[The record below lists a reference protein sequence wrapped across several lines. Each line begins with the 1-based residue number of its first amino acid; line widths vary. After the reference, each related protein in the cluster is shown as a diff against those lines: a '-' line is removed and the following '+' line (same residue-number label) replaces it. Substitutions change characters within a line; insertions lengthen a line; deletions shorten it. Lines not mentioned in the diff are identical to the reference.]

1 MATLVP
7 GVLIK
12 LLQYMNTDVKIAG
25 EYRSSL
31 LQVVSIVPALSG
43 GELFSNQGFYL
54 KVSDSCHAAYV
65 SLPDEHD
72 ELILSDKI
80 QLGQYIYVDR
90 FEAASPVPV
99 IRGVR
104 PLPGRHPCAGSP
116 EDLVDTCLLSF
127 LNCSKGTVNLPLAKD
142 SSILAKVNGTVKVEK
157 LEKKKASLNR
167 STSSSSK
174 QSPHIIVEKKQ
185 TNHVTS
191 SSVSS
196 RSISSSSTSSQ
207 SVSVSVEK
215 LPNGVKQ
222 LLQLGDVKGMEKS
235 SNQRMNLLEKTTSV
249 LKATAT
255 GRKSS
260 VGNSIVNQVPGIELG
275 PKGLRKSWEGSSVE
289 TKGRDNSN
297 PKPSKI
303 DKKPS
308 VYSSLNLRRKP
319 LSVERP
325 VPKEEREAQSPL
337 KKGNLNALEDVDMSV
352 IQRVSTIKK
361 TPEAFNSNNVSS
373 SNLVKISSNGRRLT
387 DGNISWSYL
396 PPTLVKLGKEVL
408 KFRDAAQQAA
418 IEALQEASAAESLV
432 RCLSF
437 LHQLVCLKKLFNCL
451 SSLYAELTSTAKED
465 KDPQQAVEQFL
476 TLHASLTHS
485 SLVSDSLHR
494 SIGSATITDETVRTP
509 VTDDTIRI
517 SDDNHHR
524 AATWVQAALATDL
537 SSLALYTHKS
547 KFAPS
552 AATSTPV
559 VVALDNLVNG
569 MASAKANSASQVK
582 SRVKTVKQRATV
594 ATTRRWEKG
603 VGVKEGVELARA
615 LEEEAKYWFVGYVER
630 FLDAEAN
637 GAATQQPWDRDVV
650 PGMLSQLKKVNDWLN
665 VAKIRDGGLQDG
677 GVPLETVDRLRKK
690 IYDYLLT
697 HVESAAVALGCSGSA
712 IAGGS
717 FPATVVASESQGKR
731 I

>member
-31 LQVVSIVPALSG
+31 LQVVSIVPALAG

-80 QLGQYIYVDR
+80 KLGQFIYVDR

-116 EDLVDTCLLSF
+116 EDLFDTCLLSF
-127 LNCSKGTVNLPLAKD
+127 LNGSKGTVNLPLTKD
-142 SSILAKVNGTVKVEK
+142 SSILAKVNGTVKVRE

-174 QSPHIIVEKKQ
+174 QSLHIIVEKKQ
-185 TNHVTS
+185 TNHVKS
-191 SSVSS
+191 SSLSS

-207 SVSVSVEK
+207 SVPVSVEK

-222 LLQLGDVKGMEKS
+222 LLHLVDVKGMEKS
-235 SNQRMNLLEKTTSV
+235 SNQRMNLLERTRSAV
-249 LKATAT
+249 KAADT

-275 PKGLRKSWEGSSVE
+275 PKGLRKSWEGNSVE
-289 TKGRDNSN
+289 TKGRDYSN

-303 DKKPS
+303 EKKPE
-308 VYSSLNLRRKP
+308 VYSSSNLRRKP

-325 VPKEEREAQSPL
+325 VPTEEREAQSPL
-337 KKGNLNALEDVDMSV
+337 RKGNVNALENVDLSV
-352 IQRVSTIKK
+352 KQRVSTIKK

-373 SNLVKISSNGRRLT
+373 SNLVKVSYNSRRLT
-387 DGNISWSYL
+387 DGNLSWSYL

-408 KFRDAAQQAA
+408 MFRDAAQQAA

-432 RCLSF
+432 RCLS
-437 LHQLVCLKKLFNCL
+437 
-451 SSLYAELTSTAKED
+451 LYAELISTAMED
-465 KDPQQAVEQFL
+465 KDPQQAVEKFL
-476 TLHASLTHS
+476 TLYAILTHA
-485 SLVSDSLHR
+485 SLVSDSLHS
-494 SIGSATITDETVRTP
+494 SIGSATI
-509 VTDDTIRI
+509 TDDTIRI

-547 KFAPS
+547 KSPPS
-552 AATSTPV
+552 AATSTHV
-559 VVALDNLVNG
+559 VV
-569 MASAKANSASQVK
+569 AKANSDSQVK
-582 SRVKTVKQRATV
+582 SRVKTVKKRVTV

-603 VGVKEGVELARA
+603 VGVEEGVELARA
-615 LEEEAKYWFVGYVER
+615 LEEEAKYWFVGYVEK

-637 GAATQQPWDRDVV
+637 GAATQQPWDRDFV
-650 PGMLSQLKKVNDWLN
+650 PGMLFQLKKVNDWLN
-665 VAKIRDGGLQDG
+665 VVNIRDGGLRDG
-677 GVPLETVDRLRKK
+677 GVPPETVDRLRKK

-697 HVESAAVALGCSGSA
+697 HVESAAVALGCSGSTG
-712 IAGGS
+712 AGGS
-717 FPATVVASESQGKR
+717 FPAMVEASESQGKR

>member
-12 LLQYMNTDVKIAG
+12 LLQYMNTDVKISG

-31 LQVVSIVPALSG
+31 LQVVSIVPALAG
-43 GELFSNQGFYL
+43 GELFNNQGFYL

-80 QLGQYIYVDR
+80 QLGQFIYVDR

-127 LNCSKGTVNLPLAKD
+127 LNGSNLPLAKD
-142 SSILAKVNGTVKVEK
+142 NSILAKVNGTVKVEE
-157 LEKKKASLNR
+157 LDKKKASLNR

-174 QSPHIIVEKKQ
+174 QYLHIIVEKKQ
-185 TNHVTS
+185 TNHVKS

-207 SVSVSVEK
+207 SVPVSVKK

-222 LLQLGDVKGMEKS
+222 LLKLGDVKGMEKS
-235 SNQRMNLLEKTTSV
+235 SNQRMNLLERTTSV
-249 LKATAT
+249 LKEAAT

-260 VGNSIVNQVPGIELG
+260 VGNSIVNQVPVIELG

-297 PKPSKI
+297 LKPSKI
-303 DKKPS
+303 EKKPA
-308 VYSSLNLRRKP
+308 VYSSSNPRRKP
-319 LSVERP
+319 LPVERP
-325 VPKEEREAQSPL
+325 VSKEEIKAQSPL
-337 KKGNLNALEDVDMSV
+337 KKGNLNALENVDLSV
-352 IQRVSTIKK
+352 KQRVSTIKK
-361 TPEAFNSNNVSS
+361 PPEAFNSNNLSS
-373 SNLVKISSNGRRLT
+373 SNLVKVSSNSRRLT
-387 DGNISWSYL
+387 DGNISWPYL

-432 RCLSF
+432 RCLS
-437 LHQLVCLKKLFNCL
+437 LH
-451 SSLYAELTSTAKED
+451 AELTSTAKED
-465 KDPQQAVEQFL
+465 KDPKQAVEQFL
-476 TLHASLTHS
+476 TLHASLTHA
-485 SLVSDSLHR
+485 SLVSDSLHK
-494 SIGSATITDETVRTP
+494 SIGSPTITDETVSTP
-509 VTDDTIRI
+509 VADDTIHM
-517 SDDNHHR
+517 SDDNYNR
-524 AATWVQAALATDL
+524 AATWVQAALATNL

-547 KFAPS
+547 KSPSS
-552 AATSTPV
+552 AATSNHI
-559 VVALDNLVNG
+559 VVALDTLANG
-569 MASAKANSASQVK
+569 MAPAKTNSASLAK

-712 IAGGS
+712 SAGGS
-717 FPATVVASESQGKR
+717 FPAMVVASESQGKR

>member
-31 LQVVSIVPALSG
+31 LQVVSIVPALAG

-80 QLGQYIYVDR
+80 KLGQFIYVDR

-116 EDLVDTCLLSF
+116 EDLFDTCLLSF
-127 LNCSKGTVNLPLAKD
+127 LNGSKGTVNLPLTKD
-142 SSILAKVNGTVKVEK
+142 SSILAKVNGTVKVRE

-174 QSPHIIVEKKQ
+174 QSLHIIVEKKQ
-185 TNHVTS
+185 TNHVKS
-191 SSVSS
+191 SSLSS

-207 SVSVSVEK
+207 SVPVSVEK

-222 LLQLGDVKGMEKS
+222 LLHLVDVKGMEKS
-235 SNQRMNLLEKTTSV
+235 SNQRMNLLERTRSAV
-249 LKATAT
+249 KAADT

-275 PKGLRKSWEGSSVE
+275 PKGLRKSWEGNSVE
-289 TKGRDNSN
+289 TKGRDYSN

-303 DKKPS
+303 EKKPE
-308 VYSSLNLRRKP
+308 VYSSSVFYNCKDLITNSCNSYFYQKIWLCVDTVHALWTHGSHNLRRKP

-325 VPKEEREAQSPL
+325 VPTEEREAQSPL
-337 KKGNLNALEDVDMSV
+337 RKGNVNALENVDLSV
-352 IQRVSTIKK
+352 KQRVSTIKK

-373 SNLVKISSNGRRLT
+373 SNLVKVSYNSRRLT
-387 DGNISWSYL
+387 DGNLSWSYL

-408 KFRDAAQQAA
+408 MFRDAAQQAA

-432 RCLSF
+432 RCLS
-437 LHQLVCLKKLFNCL
+437 
-451 SSLYAELTSTAKED
+451 LYAELISTAMED
-465 KDPQQAVEQFL
+465 KDPQQAVEKFL
-476 TLHASLTHS
+476 TLYAILTHA
-485 SLVSDSLHR
+485 SLVSDSLHS
-494 SIGSATITDETVRTP
+494 SIGSATI
-509 VTDDTIRI
+509 TDDTIRI

-547 KFAPS
+547 KSPPS
-552 AATSTPV
+552 AATSTHV
-559 VVALDNLVNG
+559 VV
-569 MASAKANSASQVK
+569 AKANSDSQVK
-582 SRVKTVKQRATV
+582 SRVKTVKKRVTV

-603 VGVKEGVELARA
+603 VGVEEGVELARA
-615 LEEEAKYWFVGYVER
+615 LEEEAKYWFVGYVEK

-637 GAATQQPWDRDVV
+637 GAATQQPWDRDFV
-650 PGMLSQLKKVNDWLN
+650 PGMLFQLKKVNDWLN
-665 VAKIRDGGLQDG
+665 VVNIRDGGLRDG
-677 GVPLETVDRLRKK
+677 GVPPETVDRLRKK

-697 HVESAAVALGCSGSA
+697 HVESAAVALGCSGSTG
-712 IAGGS
+712 AGGS
-717 FPATVVASESQGKR
+717 FPAMVEASESQGKR